1 MDTIDTFSAQ
11 DKVFFTPRHIVHKN
25 RHGQIGMDET
35 FYLNNDPAETAQR
48 NIFHCFAFGVSFW
61 GGDWSIYKEFQR
73 YISLDFFLEGTTF
86 LQTGRETL
94 QVKAGDL
101 MVGRR
106 TSMTMRTPA
115 GGMAKKYC
123 LLLSSNLTQS
133 AICDMLTPKDPAVLT
148 MSDPATI
155 IKLLE
160 NIHALVKNGSSRQ
173 ELDCAIFIFLQEV
186 KNQHLRQMPPANL
199 LDKALHILRKSDFKL
214 SCAEL
219 AVQCNTTA
227 RTLTRIF
234 TRHLNTPPGQYI
246 IKCRLE
252 KAAGML
258 ELTDE
263 PIKNIADECGFSSP
277 MFFAR
282 EFKQHFNCSP
292 SFYRKQNKSTPR

>member
-1 MDTIDTFSAQ
+1 ME

-25 RHGQIGMDET
+25 NNGETGLEET
-35 FYLNNDPAETAQR
+35 FYLNNDPPEAADR

-61 GGDWSIYKEFQR
+61 GGDWSIRKEYKR
-73 YISLDFFLEGTTF
+73 YISLNFFLEGSVF
-86 LQTGRETL
+86 LQTGKETL
-94 QVKAGDL
+94 QVKAGDM

-133 AICDMLTPKDPAVLT
+133 ALCDMLTPKDPAVLT
-148 MSDPATI
+148 MNDPAKI

-160 NIHALVKNGSSRQ
+160 NIYTLIKNGSSRQ

-186 KNQHLRQMPPANL
+186 QNQHLRQLPPANL
-199 LDKALHILRKSDFKL
+199 LDKALHILRKSDLKL

-219 AVQCNTTA
+219 AAQCNTTP

-234 TRHLNTPPGQYI
+234 TRHLNISPGQYI

-258 ELTDE
+258 ESTDE
-263 PIKNIADECGFSSP
+263 PIKNIADECGFSTP
-277 MFFAR
+277 VFFAR
-282 EFKQHFNCSP
+282 EFKQHFNSSP
-292 SFYRKQNKSTPR
+292 SFYRKQNRSTTR